1 MPTHSNSN
9 PKLYAVGI
17 GPGDPELLTLK
28 AVKILQSVPCIFVP
42 KGRQEGSS
50 IALSIISKV
59 VDLKG
64 KEIIEIHFPMLKTKP
79 TDRQPQNDTHA
90 TLQGK
95 WQEGL
100 RQIINQVSQGKD
112 TAFITLGDPMIYST
126 FFYLYDKLLEAVP
139 KLEVQFIPGIS
150 SINAVA
156 SRASI
161 SLSLADESI
170 AILPANYLPDI
181 TYALTHFDTVIL
193 MKPHKT
199 FAEILQILKKHNL
212 TSKATYVCRAYM
224 PEEKIFRDITEVKE
238 QDIDYFSVLIVKK

>member
-1 MPTHSNSN
+1 MPTHSKTNQ
-9 PKLYAVGI
+9 KLYVVGI
-17 GPGDPELLTLK
+17 GPGDPELLTIK

-59 VDLKG
+59 IDLNG
-64 KEIIEIHFPMLKTKP
+64 KEIIDIHFPMLKTKP
-79 TDRQPQNDTHA
+79 TDSVLQDDTHT

-100 RQIINQVSQGKD
+100 KQIINQVSQGKD

-126 FFYLYDKLLEAVP
+126 FFYLYNKLLEAMP
-139 KLEVQFIPGIS
+139 ELEVQFIPGIS

-170 AILPANYLPDI
+170 AVLPANYLPDI
-181 TYALTHFDTVIL
+181 SYVLTHFDTVIL
-193 MKPHKT
+193 MKVHKT
-199 FAEILQILKKHNL
+199 FNQILQILKDLDL
-212 TSKATYVCRAYM
+212 TSKSVYVCRAYM
-224 PEEKIFRDITEVKE
+224 PDEKIFYDISKVKE
-238 QDIDYFSVLIVKK
+238 GDLDYFSVLIVKK